1 MNFDKISITAISILL
16 TVINVNAQVVLNA
29 NGVDDTYHLINS
41 VLAPGNNVVETP
53 DCIHTDVKHVDQVFD
68 ADLDKYVF
76 RFKAHKHPDN
86 DRCQKYDRQ
95 RTEIKTYD
103 KSPDNLKAALDEI
116 VRYTWNFKLSSD
128 FKPSSSFTHLHQ
140 IKAVDGPH
148 DAMPLITLTARK
160 SSPDRLELRYGEE
173 LSQITLTE
181 IPLADFKGEWVSVKE
196 TIHFQEKNQATYKL
210 KIIKMSDSSVLLEY
224 TNKTIKMWKTDAA
237 FLRPKWGI
245 YRSLLDSNS
254 LKDEDVLFSDIVV
267 AELNTLGV
275 QIEQKNEYQIS
286 PNPCRDVITFS
297 KQISLDF
304 NQYHISDLSG
314 KVIKVSQKIADS
326 IDVSDLGPGIYFI
339 QFLSTYTGAVSRQKI
354 VKHQ

>member
-1 MNFDKISITAISILL
+1 MDLSKIYILFLSILL
-16 TVINVNAQVVLNA
+16 TVSNINAQVILNA
-29 NGVDDTYHLINS
+29 NGTDDTYDLINS

-68 ADLDKYVF
+68 VDLDKYVF

-86 DRCQKYDRQ
+86 DRCQKFDRQ

-103 KSPDNLKAALDEI
+103 KSPANLKATLDEK
-116 VRYTWNFKLSSD
+116 VKYTWNFKLSSD
-128 FKPSSSFTHLHQ
+128 FQPSSKFTHLHQ

-160 SSPDRLELRYGEE
+160 SSPDKLELRYGEE

-196 TIHFQEKNQATYKL
+196 TIHFQEKNLATYKL
-210 KIIKMSDSSVLLEY
+210 KIIKMSDSSVLLDY
-224 TNKTIKMWKTDAA
+224 SNNTIKMWKTDAA

-254 LKDEDVLFSDIVV
+254 LKDEDVLFSDISVTELSTLDVEV
-267 AELNTLGV
+267 ALNEVSRLL
-275 QIEQKNEYQIS
+275 
-286 PNPCRDVITFS
+286 PNPCIDVITVPNQILS
-297 KQISLDF
+297 KF
-304 NQYHISDLSG
+304 NQFIISDLSG
-314 KVIKVSQKIADS
+314 KIVNQSQKITDL
-326 IDVSDLGPGIYFI
+326 IDVRELSSGVYYI
-339 QFLSTYTGAVSRQKI
+339 QFISTNTGAVNRQKI
-354 VKHQ
+354 VKH